1 MEGQGQWVLLPTP
14 RKMART
20 GGEFAPP
27 GGRFVRLASEPLA
40 IRQAGL
46 CVQAAL
52 QQATGQRVELVA
64 GESGGN
70 VAVTLA
76 VDSEAARPQGYVL
89 EVKPSGVLIRGHDA
103 AGVFYGVQTLV
114 QLIRTAGTDTNS
126 FRNRLSV
133 PAARLP
139 GLRIE
144 DWPDFPARGVMLDIS
159 RDKVPTLATL
169 YALVDLLAEWKINQL
184 QLYTEHTFAY
194 RAHPEVWAEASP
206 MTGEDILALDAYCR
220 TRCVELVPNQNSF
233 AHMERWVKLE
243 RYRPLAEAPD
253 GFDYPWGGRSDC
265 GFTLCPG
272 DPRSLELVRGLF
284 DELLPHFSSKLF
296 NVGCDETFELGVG
309 RSKAVCAKRGKERV
323 YLDFLLKIHRLVKAH
338 GRTMQF
344 WGDIILHKPE
354 LIRELPK
361 GLIALEWG
369 YEADH
374 PFDQDGRLFHNA
386 GVPFYVCPGTSSWNT
401 IAGRTANA
409 LGNLRSAS
417 ANGLKH
423 GAIGYLNTDWGDS
436 GHLQYLPIS
445 YLGFAAGAAYS
456 WCLASNER
464 LDFPAAL
471 DRHAFHDCAGVMGR
485 LAYDLGNAYLAGKKK
500 VGNSTVLFHILVL
513 MGADLKALEGVSRA
527 ELEAK
532 LAAIDKALA
541 PLERARM
548 PRPDAALILDEFRNA
563 AAMMRLACRYGIACL
578 ESGSPLCPGL
588 APELRRIRG
597 EHRRLWLAR
606 NRPGGL
612 QDSVRRLEGKLMV
625 GGAG

>member
-1 MEGQGQWVLLPTP
+1 MERQLVLLPTP

-20 GGEFAPP
+20 GGEFALP
-27 GGRFVRLASEPLA
+27 GGRFVRLATEPQA

-46 CVQAAL
+46 SVQAAL
-52 QQATGQRVELVA
+52 QQATGQTIELWA
-64 GESGGN
+64 GGADA
-70 VAVTLA
+70 AVTLA
-76 VDSEAARPQGYVL
+76 VDSRAAKPQGYVL
-89 EVKPSGVLIRGHDA
+89 EVKPGGVLIRGHDA
-103 AGVFYGVQTLV
+103 AGVFYGAQTLA
-114 QLIRTAGTDTNS
+114 QLVRQA
-126 FRNRLSV
+126 
-133 PAARLP
+133 PARLP

-206 MTGEDILALDAYCR
+206 MTGDDILALDAYCR
-220 TRCVELVPNQNSF
+220 ARCIALVPNQNSF
-233 AHMERWVKLE
+233 AHMDRWVKLE

-253 GFDYPWGGRSDC
+253 GFDFPWGGHSGT

-272 DPRSLELVRGLF
+272 DPRSLALLKGLY
-284 DELLPHFSSKLF
+284 DELLPHFSSRLF
-296 NVGCDETFELGVG
+296 NVGCDETFELGLG
-309 RSKAVCAKRGKERV
+309 RSKEACAKRGKERV
-323 YLDFLLKIHRLVKAH
+323 YLDFLLKIQRLVQSH

-374 PFDQDGRLFHNA
+374 PFDKDGRLFHNA

-401 IAGRTANA
+401 LAGRTANA
-409 LGNLRSAS
+409 TGNLRSAA

-445 YLGFAAGAAYS
+445 YLGFAAGAACS
-456 WCLASNER
+456 WCQGSNEK
-464 LDFPAAL
+464 LDLPTAL
-471 DRHAFHDCAGVMGR
+471 DRHAFHDSAGVMGR
-485 LAYDLGNAYLAGKKK
+485 LAYDLGNTYLAGKKQ

-513 MGADLKALEGVSRA
+513 MGADLKSLDGVSRA
-527 ELEAK
+527 ELEAQ
-532 LAAIDKALA
+532 LAAIDKALS
-541 PLERARM
+541 PLGRARM
-548 PRPDAALILDEFRNA
+548 ARPDAALIADEFRNA
-563 AAMMRLACRYGIACL
+563 AAMMRQACCYGLACL
-578 ESGSPLCPGL
+578 ESRAPRCPEL
-588 APELRRIRG
+588 APELRRIAG

-612 QDSVRRLEGKLMV
+612 ADSARRLEKRLETMTS
-625 GGAG
+625 